1 MADQV
6 PPAVRQFLAR
16 YIRSV
21 EQLEILLLMHDQPH
35 RAWSAADVYGVI
47 RSSEASISA
56 RLEAF
61 ASEGFLAVEKGTPQ
75 TYRYAPKSGELSS
88 AVSDTASAYKTWRI
102 RVVEAIFAPSSDPV
116 QSFANAF
123 RLRKD

>member
-1 MADQV
+1 MADQL

-21 EQLEILLLMHDQPH
+21 EQLEVLLLMHDQPH

-47 RSSEASISA
+47 RSSEASIA
-56 RLEAF
+56 TRLDAF
-61 ASEGFLAVEKGTPQ
+61 AGEGFLAVEKGPPQ
-75 TYRYAPKSGELSS
+75 TYRFAPQSTDLSS
-88 AVSDTASAYKTWRI
+88 AVSETATAYKTWRI
-102 RVVEAIFAPSSDPV
+102 RVVEAIFAPPSDPV
-116 QSFANAF
+116 QSFADAF